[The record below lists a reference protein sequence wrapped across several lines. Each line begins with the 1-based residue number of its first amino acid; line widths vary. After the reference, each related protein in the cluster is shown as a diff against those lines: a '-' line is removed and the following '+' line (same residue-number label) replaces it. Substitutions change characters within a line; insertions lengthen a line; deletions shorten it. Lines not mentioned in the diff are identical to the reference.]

1 MATRNKR
8 VQVALSDEVTRLVDE
23 LHELTGQTK
32 SSIISELM
40 DQVAPAL
47 QTTLEALKLLK
58 DQPREAQRLIQN
70 FTNEAFMASAQAS
83 LEFDQALQARAT
95 QKGKRSRKG
104 GLSGKSP

>member
-8 VQVALSDEVTRLVDE
+8 VQVALSDEVSQLVDE

-47 QTTLEALKLLK
+47 QTTLKAIRLLHE
-58 DQPREAQRLIQN
+58 QPREAQRLIQN
-70 FTNEAFMASAQAS
+70 FTNEAVMASAQAS
-83 LEFDQALQARAT
+83 LELDAAIESRAT
-95 QKGKRSRKG
+95 KGKRSRKG
-104 GLSGKSP
+104 GFGAKTP

>member
-47 QTTLEALKLLK
+47 HTTLQALKLLNE
-58 DQPREAQRLIQN
+58 QPLEAQRLIQN
-70 FTNEAFMASAQAS
+70 FTNEAVMGAAQAS
-83 LEFDQALQARAT
+83 LEFDQALQSRSR
-95 QKGKRSRKG
+95 KGKRSRKG
-104 GLSGKSP
+104 GLGAKSS